1 MIGTVL
7 ITGASSGIGREIS
20 IKLSELGYN
29 CILVGRR
36 LKELENTL
44 TLMTGNNHLIQNGDL
59 NDHLFVNE
67 LSNSSEN
74 LVGIVHSAGILKLL
88 PYKFVNKLDF
98 EEIINTNLFA
108 PFFLTQALLKN
119 KKLLNNSSIL
129 FISSI
134 SGPII
139 GSKGNLMY
147 SASKSAINGIVKVLA
162 LELAIKKIRVNA
174 ISAGMIYTEMWK
186 GDSNVISSEQL
197 IQDSLKYPLG
207 YGQPIDV
214 ANLTSFLISP
224 ESKWIT
230 GSTIVLDGGFTI
242 Q

>member
-1 MIGTVL
+1 
-7 ITGASSGIGREIS
+7 
-20 IKLSELGYN
+20 
-29 CILVGRR
+29 
-36 LKELENTL
+36 
-44 TLMTGNNHLIQNGDL
+44 
-59 NDHLFVNE
+59 
-67 LSNSSEN
+67 
-74 LVGIVHSAGILKLL
+74 
-88 PYKFVNKLDF
+88 
-98 EEIINTNLFA
+98 
-108 PFFLTQALLKN
+108 
-119 KKLLNNSSIL
+119 
-129 FISSI
+129 
-134 SGPII
+134 
-139 GSKGNLMY
+139 MY